1 MTYRIVS
8 FSLLATLFVVTAG
21 DALAMHHVK
30 KVTGTVVVVDTTRI
44 EVEPDNGVRFAALLD
59 DSTTY
64 LRGEARAS
72 RADVKVGDSV
82 LLTVIRKEGKA
93 MAKEVRVQ
101 VPEARSTDR

>member
-8 FSLLATLFVVTAG
+8 FSLLATLFVATAG

-30 KVTGTVVVVDTTRI
+30 KVTGTVVVIDTTRI
-44 EVEPDNGVRFAALLD
+44 EVEPDSGVRFAAQLD
-59 DSTTY
+59 DNTTY

-72 RADVKVGDSV
+72 QADVKVGDTV
-82 LLTVIRKEGKA
+82 LLTVIRKEGKV

-101 VPEARSTDR
+101 VPQAPATDR